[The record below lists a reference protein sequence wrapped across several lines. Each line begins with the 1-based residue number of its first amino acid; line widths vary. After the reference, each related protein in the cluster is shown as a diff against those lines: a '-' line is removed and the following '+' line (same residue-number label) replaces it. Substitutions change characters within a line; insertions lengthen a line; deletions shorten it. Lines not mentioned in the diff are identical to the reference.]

1 MERICIRC
9 HLPKNETNFHR
20 KGNGFQSMCKECR
33 KIYIREHYQK
43 NKQKYIDKARES
55 NHRLKEWFRELKRNL
70 ACERCGEKHIAC
82 LEFHHV
88 DPSKKDFQVG
98 GMATWGRKRLL
109 KEIDKCVVLCA
120 NCHRK
125 EHHNGV

>member
-1 MERICIRC
+1 
-9 HLPKNETNFHR
+9 
-20 KGNGFQSMCKECR
+20 MCKECR